1 MSLTIV
7 FIAGM
12 NRNIAGIYEAQIC
25 GYIAYL
31 LMLSKYIV
39 SNIEFKFE
47 PALLKSMLN
56 YSYPLMISSIA
67 GLILVMTDRYAL
79 NYLCSLSDVGI
90 YSLGFKIAN
99 SIKVFIVTS
108 IQLAISPIIYQM
120 VDQPGA
126 KRFYAKLMTYC
137 TLIIMIFILIVSLFS
152 RELITF
158 MDKKHVYYDAYKVV
172 PVIALSVLFGMLYYI
187 AAIGITIEK
196 KTKIIAQVTFIM
208 AGLSVVLNLILTPRF
223 KYLGAAFATL
233 ITMIVHFTIIFIR
246 AQRVYRIPFE
256 LKKVFK
262 IIVTGLLLYL
272 ISLLLYPT
280 EILIK
285 IPLKLLIILLLPFL
299 LWIWNFYDDIE
310 LLRIKEGWLQVQHK
324 VFRFKRNDN
333 QTV

>member
-1 MSLTIV
+1 
-7 FIAGM
+7 
-12 NRNIAGIYEAQIC
+12 
-25 GYIAYL
+25 
-31 LMLSKYIV
+31 
-39 SNIEFKFE
+39 
-47 PALLKSMLN
+47 
-56 YSYPLMISSIA
+56 
-67 GLILVMTDRYAL
+67 
-79 NYLCSLSDVGI
+79 
-90 YSLGFKIAN
+90 
-99 SIKVFIVTS
+99 
-108 IQLAISPIIYQM
+108 M

-285 IPLKLLIILLLPFL
+285 S
-299 LWIWNFYDDIE
+299 D
-310 LLRIKEGWLQVQHK
+310 
-324 VFRFKRNDN
+324 
-333 QTV
+333 T